1 MMKDFQTINPFEK
14 VLIPVLFLLAISVS
28 GIAPTDRLTWF
39 LEVFPAI
46 IGFIVFTVT
55 YSKFQ
60 FTRFTYWILL
70 IHAMILL
77 IGGYYTYANVPFFNW
92 ISAIMGWS
100 RNNYDKV
107 GHFFQGFTPAIVSI
121 QILSRTVGIK
131 SRKWIAFLSVCVCLA
146 ISASYEL
153 LEWGVS
159 ILTGSKG
166 DAFLGT
172 QGYIWDTQSDI
183 LFALIGACVGI
194 FRFSLKGVLRK

>member
-1 MMKDFQTINPFEK
+1 MKDFQTINPFEK